1 MTVTLN
7 NFLRAGLISVLLL
20 ALPARAASD
29 APLLPEDAVA
39 LALAHSPA
47 LAARQSRAD
56 AMAAVPSQVG
66 TMPDPTLSLNAINFP
81 TDTFSSSQEA
91 MTQQQI
97 GIGLTLPFPGK
108 LDLREQAADNEAQAA
123 GQDVAEQRLMLAR
136 NVRSA
141 WWNLFYLGRAL
152 DIVSRNQAL
161 LRQLNTIAETRYRT
175 GQGMQSDVLLAQ
187 VELSKLLDRELA
199 LNTARHH
206 QTVRLNALLGR
217 AVATPVNLPREAAT
231 ELPPIEDAATFL
243 KLAQANRPLLASRRK
258 LVEAAEAR
266 RGLAEKDYYPDFKL
280 GMAYGFR
287 NGNNLDG
294 SSRADFATVTL
305 GINLPLFAG
314 SRQDKAVAQRHA
326 ERQQQEYEL
335 QDSQLQVGAQIE
347 QALAEYHSAHNQTAL
362 FKTGLIPQAQQSV
375 SAMRAAYQVNKVDF
389 LNLVRAQIT
398 LYNYE
403 TQYWKALSSGWQAL
417 ANLQAAVGV
426 PLPATKENMHET
438 Q

>member
-1 MTVTLN
+1 MTATLN
-7 NFLRAGLISVLLL
+7 NFLRAGLISVVLL

-47 LAARQSRAD
+47 LAARQSRAE
-56 AMAAVPSQVG
+56 AMAAMPSQVG
-66 TMPDPTLSLNAINFP
+66 TMPDPTLSLNALNYP
-81 TDTFSSSQEA
+81 TDTFSNSQEA

-108 LDLREQAADNEAQAA
+108 LGLREQAAERDAQAA

-136 NVRSA
+136 NVRTA
-141 WWNLFYLGRAL
+141 WWNLFYLDRAL
-152 DIVSRNQAL
+152 DVVSRNQSL

-175 GQGMQSDVLLAQ
+175 GLGTQSDVLLAQ
-187 VELSKLLDRELA
+187 VELSRLLDMELG
-199 LNTARHH
+199 LNAARRN
-206 QTVRLNALLGR
+206 QAARLNALLGR
-217 AVATPVNLPREAAT
+217 AANTPVNLPREAAE
-231 ELPPIEDAATFL
+231 ELPFIDDGSAMFE
-243 KLAQANRPLLASRRK
+243 LAQANRPLLAARRK
-258 LVEAAEAR
+258 LVEAAESR
-266 RGLAEKDYYPDFKL
+266 SGLAEKDYYPDLKL
-280 GMAYGFR
+280 GLAYGFR
-287 NGNNLDG
+287 QGNNPNG
-294 SSRADFATVTL
+294 SARADLASLTL
-305 GINLPLFAG
+305 GFSLPLFSG

-347 QALAEYHSAHNQTAL
+347 QALAEYQSARNQTAL

-375 SAMRAAYQVNKVDF
+375 SAMRAAYQVSKVDF

-417 ANLQAAVGV
+417 ATLQAAVGA
-426 PLPATKENMHET
+426 PLPATKENMHEA

>member
-1 MTVTLN
+1 MTATLN
-7 NFLRAGLISVLLL
+7 NFLRAGLISVVLL

-29 APLLPEDAVA
+29 AVLLPEDAVA

-47 LAARQSRAD
+47 LAARQSRAE
-56 AMAAVPSQVG
+56 ALAAVPSQVG

-97 GIGLTLPFPGK
+97 GLGLTLPFPGK
-108 LDLREQAADNEAQAA
+108 LGLREQAAERDAQAA

-136 NVRSA
+136 NVRTA
-141 WWNLFYLGRAL
+141 WWNLFYLDRAL
-152 DIVSRNQAL
+152 DVVSRNQAL

-187 VELSKLLDRELA
+187 VELSRLLDMELG
-199 LNTARHH
+199 LNTARRN
-206 QTVRLNALLGR
+206 QAARLNALQGR
-217 AVATPVNLPREAAT
+217 AVATPVNLPREAAE
-231 ELPPIEDAATFL
+231 ELPPLDNDGILF
-243 KLAQANRPLLASRRK
+243 KLAQANRPLLAGRRK

-266 RGLAEKDYYPDFKL
+266 RGLAEKDYYPDLKL

-287 NGNNLDG
+287 NGNNPNG
-294 SSRADFATVTL
+294 SARADFASLTL
-305 GINLPLFAG
+305 GLNLPLFAG
-314 SRQDKAVAQRHA
+314 SRQDKLVAQRHA

-335 QDSQLQVGAQIE
+335 QDSVLQVGAQIE
-347 QALAEYHSAHNQTAL
+347 QALAEYQSARNQTAL

-375 SAMRAAYQVNKVDF
+375 SAMRAAYQVSKVDF

-403 TQYWKALSSGWQAL
+403 KQYWKALSSGWQAL
-417 ANLQAAVGV
+417 ATLQAAVGA
-426 PLPATKENMHET
+426 PLPATKENMHEA